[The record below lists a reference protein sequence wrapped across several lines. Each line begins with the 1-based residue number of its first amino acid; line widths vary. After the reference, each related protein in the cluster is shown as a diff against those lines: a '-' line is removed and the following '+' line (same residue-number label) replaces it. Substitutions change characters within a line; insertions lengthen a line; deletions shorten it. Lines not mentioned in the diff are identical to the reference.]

1 MWCSVEGLELYSREG
16 RAGEGHSPLHPTHY
30 TLLSAYSTLHTLHS
44 NLHTPHS
51 HSTLHKLQT
60 PHSTNSTLHKLQTPH
75 STLHKL
81 HTPHST
87 LHTPHSRRK
96 ELVAEYGRG
105 ELCGIVETLTGARR
119 STTLLAVRSGR
130 GSLCCCLLLV
140 SDLQSAPC
148 SLHPALCFMASW
160 HICFM
165 ASWHLSRHLGIL
177 PSVLLT
183 CHLPRDTEIA
193 KIPAGL
199 INSIK
204 LKYPMVVSR

>member
-1 MWCSVEGLELYSREG
+1 MWCSVEGLEQYSKEG
-16 RAGEGHSPLHPTHY
+16 RAGEGHS
-30 TLLSAYSTLHTLHS
+30 LHTPLRILHTQHC
-44 NLHTPHS
+44 NLHTPHC
-51 HSTLHKLQT
+51 TLHTAQT
-60 PHSTNSTLHKLQTPH
+60 PQTPN

-87 LHTPHSRRK
+87 LHTPHSTLQEEGASGGVREGRAVWNSGDSHRSQ
-96 ELVAEYGRG
+96 EEYHTPGCQVRERLSLV
-105 ELCGIVETLTGARR
+105 LP
-119 STTLLAVRSGR
+119 
-130 GSLCCCLLLV
+130 
-140 SDLQSAPC
+140 APC
-148 SLHPALCFMASW
+148 LRSSVCSLFPALCLMASW

-183 CHLPRDTEIA
+183 SHLPRDTEIA